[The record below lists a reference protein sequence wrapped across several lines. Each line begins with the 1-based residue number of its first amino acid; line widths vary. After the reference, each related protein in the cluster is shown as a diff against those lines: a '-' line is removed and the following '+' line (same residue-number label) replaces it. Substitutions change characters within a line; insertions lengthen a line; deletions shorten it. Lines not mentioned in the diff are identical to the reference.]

1 MIRYRDASAIVP
13 LLIAEARTQ
22 ALEALRTGG
31 GGMATWWGTPVECAS
46 AIARMERE
54 GSVDHRG
61 ASLALRRLGELHN
74 GWIEVAPGQWIKEH
88 AMRLLRIHALRA
100 ADALQLAAGVLASRQ
115 RPSAMEFVCL
125 DARLAMAAEKE
136 GFRVIGDSER

>member
-1 MIRYRDASAIVP
+1 MIRYWDASAIVP
-13 LLIAEARTQ
+13 LLMAEARTEIM
-22 ALEALRTGG
+22 EALRTGG

-54 GSVDHRG
+54 GSVDHRS

-88 AMRLLRIHALRA
+88 AMRLLRMHALRA
-100 ADALQLAAGVLASRQ
+100 ADALQLAAAILASRQ
-115 RPSAMEFVCL
+115 QPSSVEFVCL
-125 DARLAMAAEKE
+125 DKRLAVAAEKE
-136 GFRVIGDSER
+136 GFRVKGDEQ

>member
-1 MIRYRDASAIVP
+1 MIRYWDASAVVP
-13 LLIAEARTQ
+13 LLMADARTQ

-46 AIARMERE
+46 AIARMERK

-61 ASLALRRLGELHN
+61 ATLALRRLSELRN
-74 GWIEVAPGQWIKEH
+74 GWIEVAPGQWIQEH

-100 ADALQLAAGVLASRQ
+100 ADALQLAAAILASRQ
-115 RPSAMEFVCL
+115 QPSSMEFVCL
-125 DARLAMAAEKE
+125 DKRLAVPAEKE
-136 GFRVIGDSER
+136 GFRVTG

>member
-1 MIRYRDASAIVP
+1 MIRYWDASAIVP

-31 GGMATWWGTPVECAS
+31 GGMAIWWGTPVECAS

-54 GSVDHRG
+54 GSVDRRG
-61 ASLALRRLGELHN
+61 ASLALRRLGELHD

-88 AMRLLRIHALRA
+88 AMRLLRLHALRA
-100 ADALQLAAGVLASRQ
+100 VDALQLAAAILASRQ

-125 DARLAMAAEKE
+125 DARLVIAAEKE
-136 GFRVIGDSER
+136 GFHVIGQSER

>member
-1 MIRYRDASAIVP
+1 MIRYWDASAIVP
-13 LLIAEARTQ
+13 LLMAEARTEI
-22 ALEALRTGG
+22 LEALRTGG

-54 GSVDHRG
+54 GSVDHRS

-88 AMRLLRIHALRA
+88 AMRLLRMHALRA
-100 ADALQLAAGVLASRQ
+100 ADALQLAAAILASRQ
-115 RPSAMEFVCL
+115 QPSTMEFVCL
-125 DARLAMAAEKE
+125 DQRLAIAAEKE
-136 GFRVIGDSER
+136 GFRVTGHSER

>member
-1 MIRYRDASAIVP
+1 MIRYWDASAIVP
-13 LLIAEARTQ
+13 LLIAEARTR
-22 ALEALRTGG
+22 ALEALRMGG

-54 GSVDHRG
+54 GTVDHRG

-88 AMRLLRIHALRA
+88 AMRLLRMHALRA
-100 ADALQLAAGVLASRQ
+100 ADALQLAAAVLASRQ
-115 RPSAMEFVCL
+115 QPSALEFVCL
-125 DARLAMAAEKE
+125 DARLAIAAEKE
-136 GFRVIGDSER
+136 GFHVTGHAAR

>member
-1 MIRYRDASAIVP
+1 MIRYWDASAIVP
-13 LLIAEARTQ
+13 LLMAEARTEI
-22 ALEALRTGG
+22 LEALRTGG

-54 GSVDHRG
+54 GSVDHRS

-88 AMRLLRIHALRA
+88 AMRLLRMHALRA
-100 ADALQLAAGVLASRQ
+100 ADALQLAAAILASRQ
-115 RPSAMEFVCL
+115 QPSSVEFVCL
-125 DARLAMAAEKE
+125 DKRLAVAAEKE
-136 GFRVIGDSER
+136 GFRVKGDEQ

>member
-1 MIRYRDASAIVP
+1 MIRYWDASAIVP
-13 LLIAEARTQ
+13 LLIAEARTR

-46 AIARMERE
+46 AVARMERE
-54 GSVDHRG
+54 GTVDHRG

-88 AMRLLRIHALRA
+88 AMRLLRMHALRA
-100 ADALQLAAGVLASRQ
+100 ADALQLAAAVLASRQ
-115 RPSAMEFVCL
+115 QPSAMEFVCL
-125 DARLAMAAEKE
+125 DARLVIAAEKE
-136 GFRVIGDSER
+136 GFHVTGHAAR